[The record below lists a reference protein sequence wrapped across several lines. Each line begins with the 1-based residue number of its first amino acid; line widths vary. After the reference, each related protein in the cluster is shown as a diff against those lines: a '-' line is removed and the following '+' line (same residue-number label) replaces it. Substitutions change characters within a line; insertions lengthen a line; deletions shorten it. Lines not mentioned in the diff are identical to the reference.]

1 MHAGSRDGRIPL
13 AQVISIHGMS
23 NDKVTIAL
31 DAMGGDHGPSVVV
44 PAAVSM
50 LNKHAYLHII
60 LVGDAATLGAMV
72 TGDVQAFAPRLKVQH
87 ASQVVLMDEL
97 PSQALRH
104 KKDSSM
110 RVAIN
115 LVKNGLADGCVS
127 AGNTGALMATARF
140 VLKTVPGI
148 DRPAICA
155 LIPSHGGHTH
165 MLDLGANADCTPE
178 QLFQFGVMGAALAE
192 SVYHIASPRVGL
204 MNIGEEEIKG
214 IEKVRDAGKLLE
226 TSHLNYVGF
235 VEGDDIF
242 SRDVDVVVSDGFVGN
257 VSLKTIEGL
266 AKMIGQMLRE
276 EFRRTLFTR
285 LRALVAMPVLHA
297 LKQRMDPRHYNGAS
311 LLGLRGVVVKSHG
324 SADSVGFA
332 SAIRVAILEIQNQ
345 VPQRISRLLEVQLP
359 NTGTGDT

>member
-1 MHAGSRDGRIPL
+1 M
-13 AQVISIHGMS
+13 
-23 NDKVTIAL
+23 NNNTVTIAL

-44 PAAVSM
+44 PAAVDM
-50 LNKHAYLHII
+50 LSRHAFLRVI
-60 LVGDAATLGAMV
+60 LVGDSATLNPMADRHRAVYGE
-72 TGDVQAFAPRLKVQH
+72 RLKVQH

-97 PSQALRH
+97 PSQALRG

-115 LVKNGLADGCVS
+115 LVKVGSADACVS

-178 QLFQFGVMGAALAE
+178 QLFQFGVMGSALA
-192 SVYHIASPRVGL
+192 SAVYNIKSPRVGL
-204 MNIGEEEIKG
+204 LNIGEEEIKG
-214 IEKVRDAGKLLE
+214 IEKVREAAKLLSA
-226 TSHLNYVGF
+226 SHLNYIGF

-242 SRDVDVVVSDGFVGN
+242 SKDVDVVVADGFVGN

-266 AKMIGQMLRE
+266 AKLISQLIRQA
-276 EFRRTLFTR
+276 FRRTAFTR
-285 LRALVAMPVLHA
+285 LLALAALPVLHS
-297 LKQRMDPRHYNGAS
+297 LKRQLDPRHYNGAS
-311 LLGLRGVVVKSHG
+311 LLGLRGVTVKSHG
-324 SADSVGFA
+324 GSDRVAFA
-332 SAIRVAILEIQNQ
+332 SAIRVAILEVQNQ
-345 VPQRISRLLEVQLP
+345 VPQRIGKLLESQL
-359 NTGTGDT
+359 NGSQVNAQ